1 MKLLRMT
8 ATFGRLEQETL
19 SLTDGLNVLQMP
31 NEAGKSTWAEFLLA
45 MLYGVDT
52 SERVKTGVLPV
63 KTKYQPWSG
72 KPMEGVIELTHAGR
86 RITITRTSTA
96 RAPLGVFSAVYTDSG
111 LPVEGMTGANCGEM
125 LLGVPKS
132 VYQRS
137 AFVRQAGLG
146 LTADADLEARLSA
159 LVTTG
164 DEAISFA
171 AADKRLLAWQNR
183 VRHNKTGLIPD
194 AERELATVDGA
205 LTALAREHEKNLALR
220 AQLQTLQTQQAACEA
235 DLRALRAADVQQKK
249 AQLYDAK
256 RAAMQAANRENAASA
271 VCASLP
277 REDALLALSQEA
289 SALLSMPE
297 VEPAASA
304 PARPACPQAF
314 SGVDEERLLD
324 KAQRDMR
331 EFDRLTAKKH
341 RPAAPLWVLAALLLG
356 LGAASWFIRHE
367 PLLPAVFALAAL
379 ACAATA
385 IGNAAHDRKREA
397 ELSEAQ
403 ALLTLYENHS
413 RDEFYAYAVQYRDA
427 LRAWQAASE
436 AAAAQNA
443 ARDAES
449 RLRAERTAALLG
461 SVRMFAEAGTL
472 LEAQSAIGS
481 ALEAYR
487 AWHTAQ
493 QAAQQAKTRYDALA
507 QALGDIPDLPVPAR
521 DVSGLTNEQAETA
534 LARTQALAAAVQSQ
548 LDQSRGRLEQFGSE
562 VELSAKKQ
570 ALTQKL
576 DLLNE
581 RREALTLARQT
592 LEQAN
597 AALAERFSPRLVREA
612 SDIFSELTGGRYAR
626 VQISRQMDM
635 EAGQPD
641 AAMRRSLFLS
651 GGTAD
656 ELYLSVRLA
665 VCRLLLPEDAPIVLD
680 DALAMFDDDRL
691 CLALCLLQREAANRQ
706 ILLFTCQSRERRCLS
721 ADG

>member
-72 KPMEGVIELTHAGR
+72 KPMEGVIELTHAWR

-665 VCRLLLPEDAPIVLD
+665 VCRLLLPENAPIVLD

>member
-137 AFVRQAGLG
+137 AFVSQAGLG

-271 VCASLP
+271 VCARLP

-304 PARPACPQAF
+304 PARPDCPQAF

-341 RPAAPLWVLAALLLG
+341 RPSAPLWVLAALILG
-356 LGAASWFIRHE
+356 LAAASWFIRHE

-427 LRAWQAASE
+427 LRAWQAACE
-436 AAAAQNA
+436 AASAQNA

>member
-220 AQLQTLQTQQAACEA
+220 AQLQTLQTQRAACEA

-271 VCASLP
+271 VCARLP

-324 KAQRDMR
+324 KAQRDTR

-341 RPAAPLWVLAALLLG
+341 RVSTPLLALAALFIG
-356 LGAASWFIRHE
+356 LGAAGWLVRHE
-367 PLLPAVFALAAL
+367 PLMPAAFALAAL
-379 ACAATA
+379 ACVVTA
-385 IGNAAHDRKREA
+385 LVNAAHDRRREA

-403 ALLTLYENHS
+403 ALLALYENHS

-427 LRAWQAASE
+427 LRAWQAACE

-461 SVRMFAEAGTL
+461 SVRMFADAGTL

>member
-235 DLRALRAADVQQKK
+235 DLRALRAVDVQQKK

-271 VCASLP
+271 VCARLP

-331 EFDRLTAKKH
+331 EFDRLTAKRH
-341 RPAAPLWVLAALLLG
+341 RPSAPLWVLAALLLG
-356 LGAASWFIRHE
+356 LAAASWFIWHK
-367 PLLPAVFALAAL
+367 PFLPAAFVLAAL

-413 RDEFYAYAVQYRDA
+413 RDEFYTYAVQYRDA

-443 ARDAES
+443 ARDTES

-461 SVRMFAEAGTL
+461 SVRMFAEAGTVPD
-472 LEAQSAIGS
+472 AQSAISS
-481 ALEAYR
+481 ALAAYR

>member
-1 MKLLRMT
+1 M
-8 ATFGRLEQETL
+8 
-19 SLTDGLNVLQMP
+19 
-31 NEAGKSTWAEFLLA
+31 
-45 MLYGVDT
+45 
-52 SERVKTGVLPV
+52 
-63 KTKYQPWSG
+63 
-72 KPMEGVIELTHAGR
+72 
-86 RITITRTSTA
+86 
-96 RAPLGVFSAVYTDSG
+96 
-111 LPVEGMTGANCGEM
+111 
-125 LLGVPKS
+125 
-132 VYQRS
+132 
-137 AFVRQAGLG
+137 
-146 LTADADLEARLSA
+146 
-159 LVTTG
+159 
-164 DEAISFA
+164 
-171 AADKRLLAWQNR
+171 
-183 VRHNKTGLIPD
+183 
-194 AERELATVDGA
+194 
-205 LTALAREHEKNLALR
+205 TALAREHEKNLALR
-220 AQLQTLQTQQAACEA
+220 AQLQTLQAQQAACEA
-235 DLRALRAADVQQKK
+235 DLRALRAAEAQRKK
-249 AQLYDAK
+249 AQLFDAK

-271 VCASLP
+271 VCARLP
-277 REDALLALSQEA
+277 REDALLTLSQEA
-289 SALLSMPE
+289 ASLLSLPE
-297 VEPAASA
+297 LEAAAAS
-304 PARPACPQAF
+304 PARPDCPKAF

-341 RPAAPLWVLAALLLG
+341 RPSVPFWVLAALFAG
-356 LGAASWFIRHE
+356 LGAAGWFVRHE
-367 PLLPAVFALAAL
+367 PLIPAAFALAAL
-379 ACAATA
+379 AYAVIALV
-385 IGNAAHDRKREA
+385 NAAHDRRREA

-427 LRAWQAASE
+427 LRAWQAACE

>member
-356 LGAASWFIRHE
+356 LGAAGWFIRHE

-665 VCRLLLPEDAPIVLD
+665 VCRLLLPENAPIVLD

>member
-297 VEPAASA
+297 VEPAAAA
-304 PARPACPQAF
+304 PARPNCPQAF

-665 VCRLLLPEDAPIVLD
+665 VCRLLLPENAPIVLD

>member
-220 AQLQTLQTQQAACEA
+220 AQLQTLQAQQAACEA
-235 DLRALRAADVQQKK
+235 DLRALRAAEAQRKK
-249 AQLYDAK
+249 AQLFDAK

-271 VCASLP
+271 VCARLP

-297 VEPAASA
+297 VESAASV

-341 RPAAPLWVLAALLLG
+341 RPSVPFWVLAALFAG
-356 LGAASWFIRHE
+356 LGAAGWFVRHE
-367 PLLPAVFALAAL
+367 PLIPAAFALAAL
-379 ACAATA
+379 AYAVIALV
-385 IGNAAHDRKREA
+385 NAAHDRRREA

-427 LRAWQAASE
+427 LRAWQAACK
-436 AAAAQNA
+436 AASAQNA

-461 SVRMFAEAGTL
+461 SVRMFAEAGTVPD
-472 LEAQSAIGS
+472 AQSAISS
-481 ALEAYR
+481 ALAAYR
-487 AWHTAQ
+487 AWHDAQ

-521 DVSGLTNEQAETA
+521 DVSGLTNEQAEAA

>member
-96 RAPLGVFSAVYTDSG
+96 RAPLGVFSSVYTDSG

-256 RAAMQAANRENAASA
+256 RAAMQAANRANAASA
-271 VCASLP
+271 VCARLP

-534 LARTQALAAAVQSQ
+534 LARPQALAAAVQSQ

-665 VCRLLLPEDAPIVLD
+665 VCRLLLPENAPIVLD

>member
-271 VCASLP
+271 VCARLP

-341 RPAAPLWVLAALLLG
+341 RVSTPLLALAALFIG
-356 LGAASWFIRHE
+356 LGAAGWLVRHE
-367 PLLPAVFALAAL
+367 PLMPAAFALAAL
-379 ACAATA
+379 ACVVTA
-385 IGNAAHDRKREA
+385 LVNAAHDRRREA

-403 ALLTLYENHS
+403 ALLALYENHS

-427 LRAWQAASE
+427 LCAWQAACE

-461 SVRMFAEAGTL
+461 SVRMFADAGTL

>member
-1 MKLLRMT
+1 
-8 ATFGRLEQETL
+8 
-19 SLTDGLNVLQMP
+19 
-31 NEAGKSTWAEFLLA
+31 
-45 MLYGVDT
+45 
-52 SERVKTGVLPV
+52 
-63 KTKYQPWSG
+63 
-72 KPMEGVIELTHAGR
+72 
-86 RITITRTSTA
+86 
-96 RAPLGVFSAVYTDSG
+96 
-111 LPVEGMTGANCGEM
+111 
-125 LLGVPKS
+125 
-132 VYQRS
+132 
-137 AFVRQAGLG
+137 
-146 LTADADLEARLSA
+146 
-159 LVTTG
+159 
-164 DEAISFA
+164 
-171 AADKRLLAWQNR
+171 
-183 VRHNKTGLIPD
+183 
-194 AERELATVDGA
+194 
-205 LTALAREHEKNLALR
+205 
-220 AQLQTLQTQQAACEA
+220 
-235 DLRALRAADVQQKK
+235 
-249 AQLYDAK
+249 
-256 RAAMQAANRENAASA
+256 
-271 VCASLP
+271 
-277 REDALLALSQEA
+277 
-289 SALLSMPE
+289 
-297 VEPAASA
+297 
-304 PARPACPQAF
+304 
-314 SGVDEERLLD
+314 
-324 KAQRDMR
+324 
-331 EFDRLTAKKH
+331 
-341 RPAAPLWVLAALLLG
+341 
-356 LGAASWFIRHE
+356 
-367 PLLPAVFALAAL
+367 
-379 ACAATA
+379 
-385 IGNAAHDRKREA
+385 
-397 ELSEAQ
+397 
-403 ALLTLYENHS
+403 
-413 RDEFYAYAVQYRDA
+413 
-427 LRAWQAASE
+427 
-436 AAAAQNA
+436 
-443 ARDAES
+443 
-449 RLRAERTAALLG
+449 
-461 SVRMFAEAGTL
+461 MFAEAGTL

-665 VCRLLLPEDAPIVLD
+665 VCRLLLPENAPIVLD

-691 CLALCLLQREAANRQ
+691 CLALCLLQREVANRQ

>member
-8 ATFGRLEQETL
+8 ATFGRLEQEML

-271 VCASLP
+271 VCARLP

-626 VQISRQMDM
+626 VQISRQMEM

>member
-96 RAPLGVFSAVYTDSG
+96 RAPLSVFSAVYTDSG

-220 AQLQTLQTQQAACEA
+220 AQLQSLQTQQAACEA

-691 CLALCLLQREAANRQ
+691 CLALCLLQCEAANRQ